1 MQAKGMFLENH
12 KYFYIY
18 FIIFFFVFFNQA
30 FGNTNDK
37 LKVLNYLSSFKN
49 FSASF
54 LQSDGQELSEGK
66 FYIGN
71 KRVRAE
77 YIMPNK
83 ILIILDEDKAM
94 YYNYELE
101 ESEFFNPKNTNAWFF
116 YEIFSNPFF
125 LESSSLIEKNNEL
138 ILEKSGVDE
147 ENKYYL
153 IRIHLEN
160 KPLILRKIEVFID
173 KEFLQ
178 LSIFNHKYEEIFDE
192 DFFALSVVIQIYK
205 KPFF

>member
-1 MQAKGMFLENH
+1 MKFL
-12 KYFYIY
+12 
-18 FIIFFFVFFNQA
+18 A
-30 FGNTNDK
+30 T
-37 LKVLNYLSSFKN
+37 L
-49 FSASF
+49 
-54 LQSDGQELSEGK
+54 
-66 FYIGN
+66 
-71 KRVRAE
+71 
-77 YIMPNK
+77 
-83 ILIILDEDKAM
+83 
-94 YYNYELE
+94 
-101 ESEFFNPKNTNAWFF
+101 
-116 YEIFSNPFF
+116 F
-125 LESSSLIEKNNEL
+125 LESSSLIEKNNE